1 MQDISRMAEFGLF
14 VYLLKI
20 ITNIKDKVVS
30 PYLETLC
37 KLLKELIQWN
47 VYSARNDE
55 IAKSQQEVLNAI
67 ADDIVSYLDD
77 PKRKYIFLTNFG
89 MID

>member
-20 ITNIKDKVVS
+20 ITSIKEKAVS
-30 PYLETLC
+30 AYLETVC
-37 KLLKELIQWN
+37 RLLNQLIQWN

-55 IAKSQQEVLNAI
+55 IAKSQQVVLNTI
-67 ADDIVSYLDD
+67 ADEIVSYLDD
-77 PKRKYIFLTNFG
+77 PKSMYFCALRF
-89 MID
+89 D